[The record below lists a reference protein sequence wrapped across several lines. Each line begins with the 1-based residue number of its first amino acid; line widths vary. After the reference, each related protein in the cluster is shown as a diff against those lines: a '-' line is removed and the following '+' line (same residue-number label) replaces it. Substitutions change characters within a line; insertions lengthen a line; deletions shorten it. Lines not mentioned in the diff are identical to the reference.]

1 MKKIAFAKS
10 VFTASLVAAC
20 AWGLAG
26 CAAGSGS
33 AGETSYTG
41 GVAATVNGVEIAE
54 DDVTAMI
61 ESQRAQASL
70 DDEDS
75 WGSYLAQIGSTPSS
89 IREQFIDGF
98 ISQEIVRQFA
108 SECDVNVEDS
118 EVDSYVEKMKSN
130 YSSDEDWQ
138 SALSQSGLTEDEYR
152 ENIKFSLQYQGL
164 EDHFTTEE
172 PSAESMLTYAKM
184 YSSSYDGAKKS
195 SHILFDASDEATAQ
209 SVLDQINAGTLD
221 FADAAAQ
228 YSKDSSASDGGNVG
242 WDKLTTFVDEYQD
255 ALDAL
260 EVGQVS
266 GLVTSDY
273 GIHIIKCTAEFT
285 APEELTD
292 VNQLP
297 EEFVERIK
305 SMAASAESSQA
316 ISDWIDEKREASDVV
331 INDMPENVPYNVDMS
346 KYETADESSDAATT
360 DDAASEQTDAG
371 NADATAEN
379 ADADASES
387 GSDANAADAAGS
399 DASAD
404 GASDADADAS
414 ADASSGGSTAS
425 AQPAEAA

>member
-26 CAAGSGS
+26 CAAGSGNTS
-33 AGETSYTG
+33 ETSYTG

-130 YSSDEDWQ
+130 YSSDEDWR
-138 SALSQSGLTEDEYR
+138 SALSQSGLIEDEYR

-164 EDHFTTEE
+164 ENHFTTEE
-172 PSAESMLTYAKM
+172 PSAENMLTYAKM
-184 YSSSYDGAKKS
+184 YASSYDGAKKS

-221 FADAAAQ
+221 FAEAAAQ
-228 YSKDSSASDGGNVG
+228 YSKDSSASGGGNVG

-346 KYETADESSDAATT
+346 KYETSDESSDAATA
-360 DDAASEQTDAG
+360 DGDASDASDQAG
-371 NADATAEN
+371 AGDADATAEN
-379 ADADASES
+379 VDADASES
-387 GSDANAADAAGS
+387 SSDANAADGAGS

-414 ADASSGGSTAS
+414 AEASSGDSTAS
-425 AQPAEAA
+425 A